1 MRFAV
6 IHIKKGTAGKAG
18 GLGSHI
24 DRSKHVPNV
33 NPELSQYNARIDIGL
48 SNSQMALWTK
58 DKNTDSLQ
66 TRINNRI
73 KEGYTGKTAIRKDAV
88 THLNV
93 VMSGS
98 HEDMIRITN
107 DKKMVECANDN
118 FKFACDRFGK
128 ENIVEFA
135 IHVDERTPHIHCIV
149 VPLNSDRRLSAK
161 EVMGNRTKMTEL
173 QEKYGRAMKSYDL
186 ERGIKGSKA
195 THDTIQEYYARI
207 NQRINPEP
215 HRKIEITITIAI
227 QDIPKIE
234 KPLLIGREKWKQ
246 EQNEIILSKVKSL
259 GGDMYE
265 INKRAENS
273 LKIKSYRH
281 RRRKAG

>member
-6 IHIKKGTAGKAG
+6 IYIKKGTAGKAG

-93 VMSGS
+93 IMSGS

-107 DKKMVECANDN
+107 EKKLVEWANDN

-135 IHVDERTPHIHCIV
+135 IHVDERTLHIQCIV
-149 VPLNSDRRLSAK
+149 VPLNSDGRLSAK
-161 EVMGNRTKMTEL
+161 ELMGNRTKMNEL
-173 QEKYGRAMKSYDL
+173 QAQEKESRLRKQYAQLKGVIKEQDKVINSEKY
-186 ERGIKGSKA
+186 I
-195 THDTIQEYYARI
+195 
-207 NQRINPEP
+207 
-215 HRKIEITITIAI
+215 
-227 QDIPKIE
+227 
-234 KPLLIGREKWKQ
+234 KQ
-246 EQNEIILSKVKSL
+246 EIKQE
-259 GGDMYE
+259 
-265 INKRAENS
+265 RENNRG
-273 LKIKSYRH
+273 KGM
-281 RRRKAG
+281 RR

>member
-1 MRFAV
+1 ME
-6 IHIKKGTAGKAG
+6 K
-18 GLGSHI
+18 
-24 DRSKHVPNV
+24 
-33 NPELSQYNARIDIGL
+33 Y
-48 SNSQMALWTK
+48 
-58 DKNTDSLQ
+58 KNTDSLQ

-118 FKFACDRFGK
+118 FKFAYDRFGK

-149 VPLNSDRRLSAK
+149 VPLNSEGRLSAK

-173 QEKYGRAMKSYDL
+173 QEKYGRA
-186 ERGIKGSKA
+186 
-195 THDTIQEYYARI
+195 
-207 NQRINPEP
+207 
-215 HRKIEITITIAI
+215 
-227 QDIPKIE
+227 
-234 KPLLIGREKWKQ
+234 
-246 EQNEIILSKVKSL
+246 
-259 GGDMYE
+259 YE
-265 INKRAENS
+265 I
-273 LKIKSYRH
+273 L
-281 RRRKAG
+281 